1 MGPCRLT
8 NGPQRLNQ
16 LSKLRNSNS
25 FAHVYI
31 ELSRKVIKEKIELT
45 FALMKLEAKYD
56 PKEIEIQ
63 INSYLNMSEIQSLI
77 DKELSSHKGTLGF
90 VEGPPTLNGE
100 PHVGHLRGRII
111 KDLWF
116 RYKTLQKYKVIFR
129 AGWDTQGLPVE
140 LQAEKN
146 LGLTGNKAENIK
158 KVGIPRIVEA
168 CKDLIKTNAEK
179 WIKVDALL
187 GMSFDY
193 EKAYWTFKDAY
204 IEREWQVLKKAWELG
219 ILKEWFR
226 VVAYCPSCQ
235 TSLSNAEVNQGYK
248 ILEDPSFY
256 YKMKLKEENTFLV
269 VWTTMPFT
277 LVTDELIGVNPEADY
292 AYVSIENQMWIVG
305 YDRLN
310 GLMNELEIQNF
321 TVQKVI
327 KGIEL
332 DGKRYLHP
340 LLAMIP
346 GLKELSDDKKVHFV
360 VAENFVDASTGSG
373 IVHLSPANGQEDFDI
388 AVKRDVP
395 IFVPINDKVEFTEKA
410 GIFSGKFVRDSDLLV
425 VEKMKEAGAYLKL
438 GRIKHQY
445 PTCWRSNH
453 KVVWLAR
460 REYFYMIDKLDNKPM
475 NAVSNVNFFFESP
488 KNRFVEIIKEQVP
501 WCISRER
508 VWGTPLPIWNCIK
521 CGLKEPLFSRN
532 EIIRRASKLPDGE
545 QFELHRP
552 WIDNIEIN
560 CSKCNI
566 PMIRESFVLDTW
578 HNSGASPYAAF
589 SDDEYEDLIPAEFLT
604 EGIDQTR
611 GWAYTLLME
620 NVIMQNKDQSPF
632 ESFLFQGHILDEKGN
647 KMSKSLGNVLDAN
660 KLLVDNSVDAIRFYF
675 MWKSSPIESLSFS
688 LSEMGARPYQVLS
701 TLYYL
706 HVYLIQN
713 STYDKFDTKNIDL
726 DSIVKSNSFTMTE
739 AWILSKLQSLVK
751 TVTLSLDSCRLNEG
765 AKELED
771 FIINSLSQTYV
782 PMTRDDIWDDSMETI
797 ERRNVIY
804 AVLGYTLSIIDI
816 LLHSYCPYITNYLYL
831 LCFKHKDLVLLE
843 SWPKINTNLINNEI
857 ENTIDKSKLVISLV
871 NAARMKAKFKRR
883 WPINRV
889 VICTQDRNLLE
900 SSGLSEILKKQL
912 NTMSID
918 IKVVHFSN
926 LFEKINFLNREN
938 LVSLSAKLKVNKIAP
953 RLKNDLK
960 NALQSFNQAN
970 YGDLFDQL
978 NSKSNFNLK
987 YMSGEIELSKDDVE
1001 FSYTGKTPYIMM
1013 ESEQENVI
1021 VFIDTTR
1028 SSKLISMG
1036 LMKDIARN
1044 IQQLRKERG
1053 FVPTEI
1059 LSSAH
1064 ISNLDSDDLLSL
1076 ENYKNELAYYVRVKQ
1091 VIITPNKLVD
1101 IEYKE
1106 IEIDGRKILISV
1118 K

>member
-1 MGPCRLT
+1 MS
-8 NGPQRLNQ
+8 
-16 LSKLRNSNS
+16 SK
-25 FAHVYI
+25 I
-31 ELSRKVIKEKIELT
+31 IKERVELR
-45 FALMKLEAKYD
+45 FALMELVAKYD
-56 PKEIEIQ
+56 PKEIEFQ
-63 INSYLNMSEIQSLI
+63 INSYLDKIDKKSLI
-77 DKELSSHKGTLGF
+77 DRELSAYEKILGF

-116 RYKTLQKYKVIFR
+116 RYKTLQKYKVTFR

-146 LGLTGNKAENIK
+146 LGLTGSKAENIK
-158 KVGIPRIVEA
+158 KVGITKLVEA
-168 CKDLIKTNAEK
+168 CKDLIKTNSEK

-193 EKAYWTFKDAY
+193 EKAYWTFKDNY
-204 IEREWQVLKKAWELG
+204 IEREWQVLKKSWELG
-219 ILKEWFR
+219 ILREWFR

-256 YKMKLKEENTFLV
+256 YKMRLKEEDTFLV

-292 AYVSIENQMWIVG
+292 AYISIKNERWIVG
-305 YDRLN
+305 SDRLN
-310 GLMNELEIQNF
+310 DLMTELRIQDF
-321 TVQKVI
+321 TVERTI
-327 KGIEL
+327 KGVEL
-332 DGKRYLHP
+332 DGKKYIHP
-340 LLAMIP
+340 LLSMIP
-346 GLKELSDDKKVHFV
+346 GLKELSDDNKIHFV
-360 VAENFVDASTGSG
+360 VAENYVDASTGSG

-388 AVKRDVP
+388 AVKRNVP
-395 IFVPINDKVEFTEKA
+395 IFVPINDKVEFTDKA
-410 GIFSGKFVRDSDLLV
+410 GIFSGKFVRDADTSV
-425 VEKMKEAGAYLKL
+425 VEKMKETGAFLKL

-445 PTCWRSNH
+445 PTCWRSGH

-460 REYFYMIDKLDNKPM
+460 REYFYMIDKLENKPI

-508 VWGTPLPIWNCIK
+508 VWGTPLPIWNCTK
-521 CGLKEPLFSRN
+521 CGMKEPLFSRN
-532 EIIRRASKLPDGE
+532 EIIKRASKLPDGE
-545 QFELHRP
+545 HFELHRP
-552 WIDNIEIN
+552 WIDNVVIN
-560 CSKCNI
+560 CSRCNI
-566 PMIRESFVLDTW
+566 AMIREPFVLDTW
-578 HNSGASPYAAF
+578 HNSGASPYAGF
-589 SDDEYEDLIPAEFLT
+589 SDDEYKSLIPAEFLT

-620 NVIMQNKDQSPF
+620 NVIMQNKGQSPF

-647 KMSKSLGNVLDAN
+647 KMSKSLGNVLDAS
-660 KLLVDNSVDAIRFYF
+660 KLLTENSVDAIRFYF

-688 LSEMGARPYQVLS
+688 LSEMGSRPYQVLS

-713 STYDKFDTKNIDL
+713 STYDRFDTKNIDL
-726 DSIVKSNSFTMTE
+726 DSVVKSKYFTMIE
-739 AWILSKLQSLVK
+739 VWILSKLQSVINK
-751 TVTLSLDSCRLNEG
+751 VTLSLDSCRFNEA
-765 AKELED
+765 AKDLEE

-782 PMTRDDIWDDSMETI
+782 PMSRDDLWDDSMETL

-804 AVLGYTLSIIDI
+804 GVLGYALYIIDI
-816 LLHSYCPYITNYLYL
+816 LLHSYSPFITNYLYL
-831 LCFKHKDLVLLE
+831 LCFKHKEEILLE
-843 SWPKINTNLINNEI
+843 SWPKFNPELVNTEV
-857 ENTIDKSKLVISLV
+857 ENTIDKSKQIVSLV

-889 VICTQDRNLLE
+889 VICTQDRNLSE
-900 SSGLSEILKKQL
+900 SAELSEILKKQL
-912 NTMSID
+912 NSMSID
-918 IKVVHFSN
+918 VKIVNFSN
-926 LFEKINFLNREN
+926 YLERVNFLNKEN
-938 LVSLSAKLKVNKIAP
+938 LVTLKAKLRVNKIAP

-960 NALQSFNQAN
+960 NALQSFDQVDFN
-970 YGDLFDQL
+970 DLFNQFI
-978 NSKSNFNLK
+978 SKGNFDLK
-987 YMSGEIELSKDDVE
+987 YSTGETTLSTDDVE
-1001 FSYTGKTPYIMM
+1001 FSYEGKTPYIMM
-1013 ESEQENVI
+1013 ESEQENVV

-1028 SSKLISMG
+1028 STELISMG

-1059 LSSAH
+1059 LSSAY
-1064 ISNLDSDDLLSL
+1064 ISGLRSDDLLSL
-1076 ENYKNELAYYVRVKQ
+1076 ENLKSELAYYVRVKQ
-1091 VIITPNKLVD
+1091 IIISPDKLEDVD
-1101 IEYKE
+1101 YKE

-1118 K
+1118 Q